1 MFDILLAF
9 FFWQRIGR
17 VEKLSFN
24 FKRKCNQF
32 FIENMYFDFFCVIY
46 DGKFKYSDGI
56 YLDIFFYK
64 CLFM

>member
-1 MFDILLAF
+1 M
-9 FFWQRIGR
+9 
-17 VEKLSFN
+17 EKLSFN